1 MFTVN
6 LNDPSQFT
14 RDNIARLLGSVNDTQ
29 AWQLRVRADG
39 TAYMSSAIGN
49 QVLDGVVFR
58 MGTFVAGS
66 GYVGPDAQND
76 RGWVDQVYRTL
87 QANWPNPQ
95 DSIDP
100 AA

>member
-1 MFTVN
+1 MFTVD

-14 RDNIARLLGSVNDTQ
+14 RDNIARLLGSVTDTQ

-39 TAYMSSAIGN
+39 TAYMSSAVGN
-49 QVLDGVVFR
+49 LALDGVVFR
-58 MGTFVAGS
+58 MGSFDMGT

-76 RGWVDQVYRTL
+76 RRWVDQVYRTL
-87 QANWPNPQ
+87 RENWPDPQ